1 MSPDPIPFVKRNSQ
15 TILNTAFNGI
25 DLDGGY
31 DPAMAPM
38 FWDVRALGLEAQALA
53 AFQRSLVANNSPYD
67 RYMRGEAN
75 AMTRLQI
82 QGMRQFEQVGCI
94 NCHNGP
100 MFSDYKLH
108 VLGIRDNR
116 LLQESDVGAIEQ
128 PYAFRTPSL
137 RNLAYTAPYMHNGLF
152 ATLDDVVEFYD
163 DVGDRN
169 ERNVNLQRNQMDP
182 LIRTLDDPDNHERE
196 LIAFLNALNDN
207 NFDRKIPD
215 RVPSGL
221 NPGGEI

>member
-1 MSPDPIPFVKRNSQ
+1 
-15 TILNTAFNGI
+15 
-25 DLDGGY
+25 
-31 DPAMAPM
+31 
-38 FWDVRALGLEAQALA
+38 
-53 AFQRSLVANNSPYD
+53 
-67 RYMRGEAN
+67 MRGETN
-75 AMTRLQI
+75 AMTPLQMR
-82 QGMRQFEQVGCI
+82 GMRQFEQVGCI

-116 LLQESDVGAIEQ
+116 QLPESDSGAIDQ

-152 ATLDDVVEFYD
+152 PTLEDVVDFYD

-169 ERNVNLQRNQMDP
+169 ERNVNVERNRMDP
-182 LIRTLDDPDNHERE
+182 LTRALDDPDDHERE
-196 LIAFLNALNDN
+196 LIAFLDALNDDA
-207 NFDRKIPD
+207 FDRTIPD

-221 NPGGEI
+221 NPGARSE